1 MIKIAIPNKGRVNAD
16 VTKLLDKIGLEIPQ
30 NGRKLYVNTNNPG
43 IQIVYARAADIPFY
57 VESGVADVGITG
69 EDMVR
74 ESGAAVE
81 KLLKLNFGSCN
92 IVVAAPQNSRVKSS
106 TNYSDGIRVA
116 TKLVNTARTYFAKKN
131 IRANIIRLSGA
142 LELAPNIGI
151 ADVIIDQVST
161 GTTLAANNLQVVDTI
176 SKSEICLVANKRSLK
191 EKEEEIDEL
200 KLAMESVITAEQK
213 RYVMAN
219 VKSEEELKKVVKVM
233 PCMESPTVLK
243 LAKEG
248 EYAVQSVVDSKDL
261 ITAIR
266 KLKQAGARDILV
278 MNMSRVVE

>member
-1 MIKIAIPNKGRVNAD
+1 MIKLAIPNKGRVNANI
-16 VTKLLDKIGLEIPQ
+16 VKLLEKMGLDVPE
-30 NGRKLYVNTNNPG
+30 NGRKLYANTSNPN
-43 IQIVYARAADIPFY
+43 IQLVYARAADIPFY
-57 VESGVADVGITG
+57 VESGVADLGITG
-69 EDMVR
+69 EDMIR
-74 ESGAAVE
+74 ESGMTVE
-81 KLLKLNFGSCN
+81 KLFKLNFGSCQ
-92 IVVAAPQNSRVKSS
+92 IVVAAPKNSRVKSPS
-106 TNYSDGIRVA
+106 DYSDGIRVV
-116 TKLVNTARTYFAKKN
+116 TKLVNTARTYFAKRN

-176 SKSEICLVANKRSLK
+176 AKSDICLVANKRSMK

-200 KLAMESVITAEQK
+200 KLAVESVITAEQK
-213 RYVMAN
+213 RYVIAN
-219 VKSEEELKKVVKVM
+219 VKSEEELKRVVKVM